1 MLFSMES
8 ILSSK
13 PKKDL
18 ELEPPKLE
26 PEVTINEE
34 LVSRSETRL
43 SEPSTSTSP
52 MDKPEETRKR
62 SRSLGDDP
70 TEDEDEPVR
79 KSAKRNNSTS
89 STAESSSDD
98 LSGKDEKEEE
108 DDDDEEISVPPTSMS
123 GHRKSSHSKPPY
135 SYIALIAMSILNSP
149 EKKLTL
155 SEICD
160 FIMNRFDYYKEK
172 FPAWQNSIRHNLS
185 LNDCFVKVP
194 RGPGNPG
201 KGNYWTLDPK
211 CEDMFDN
218 GSFLRRRKRYKKT
231 SEDFPDM
238 MAHHPM
244 PFPPFL
250 PQGMFVPPRMM
261 HPMAAMPMMGP
272 PHPMNPRNVPAFFL
286 PPSPLDSQKLL
297 SYMASRVM
305 PMDPIVSTGPKRSSS
320 SSSSPNENGSS
331 PRSE

>member
-18 ELEPPKLE
+18 ELPPKLD

-34 LVSRSETRL
+34 GTPPRSNTRL
-43 SEPSTSTSP
+43 SEPSTSSE
-52 MDKPEETRKR
+52 DSSVKVEAESRKR

-70 TEDEDEPVR
+70 TDDDDGPVR

-89 STAESSSDD
+89 TTAESSSDD
-98 LSGKDEKEEE
+98 QSGKDEKEEY
-108 DDDDEEISVPPTSMS
+108 DDEDEDPSVPPTSMS
-123 GHRKSSHSKPPY
+123 GHRKSSHSKPPF
-135 SYIALIAMSILNSP
+135 SYIALISMSIINSP

-155 SEICD
+155 SEICEY
-160 FIMNRFDYYKEK
+160 IMNRFEYYKEK

-201 KGNYWTLDPK
+201 KGNYWTLDPNS
-211 CEDMFDN
+211 EDMFDN
-218 GSFLRRRKRYKKT
+218 GSFLRRRKRFKKT
-231 SEDFPDM
+231 SDDYPVLP
-238 MAHHPM
+238 HHTIPY
-244 PFPPFL
+244 PPFM
-250 PQGMFVPPRMM
+250 PPGMVLPPRMM
-261 HPMAAMPMMGP
+261 YPMPTIPMMAP
-272 PHPMNPRNVPAFFL
+272 PHPMNPRNMPAFYL
-286 PPSPLDSQKLL
+286 PPPIDSQKLL
-297 SYMASRVM
+297 SMMAARAM
-305 PMDPIVSTGPKRSSS
+305 PTDSPSNSSQKRSSS
-320 SSSSPNENGSS
+320 NSSPNENGTS